1 MVIDMWFKNVR
12 VYMCIANLSFKN
24 ISNSICIYII
34 FKLLKVNIILLIL
47 SLAQKFLKDNEVM
60 IY

>member
-1 MVIDMWFKNVR
+1 
-12 VYMCIANLSFKN
+12 MCIANLSLKN

-34 FKLLKVNIILLIL
+34 FKLLKGNIILLIL

>member
-1 MVIDMWFKNVR
+1 MIKDTWFRNVR
-12 VYMCIANLSFKN
+12 VYMCIANLSLKN

>member
-12 VYMCIANLSFKN
+12 VYMCIANLSLKN
-24 ISNSICIYII
+24 TSNSICIYII